1 MAGAAEKVFEKYREK
16 RERAERERRE
26 RVDAVYRALPRIREI
41 DSEINLRGME
51 NVRNI
56 LKEPHKSD
64 EYNADLNRNLDRLEK
79 EKNGLLDANGIPRD
93 YGKCVYECAECS
105 DTGYTPDGKKCRCL
119 RQSIMDETFS
129 ESNIKKLLEKCTFE
143 GFRFDYYSK
152 DKGGKKYS
160 PLENIQS
167 IYNRTKSFCDC
178 FDTSEKSLLF
188 YGPTGLGKTYLS
200 CAAAGRLIKEGY
212 TVVYIRATKLFSVFE
227 EYKFG
232 RLEDK
237 RVMDDLYG
245 CDLLIIDDL
254 GTEVNGKYN
263 SSFLYDIFDDRTARG
278 KKLIIST
285 NLTVA
290 ELNRDYSSRFVSRLM
305 EHFIFCGFYGDDIR
319 MKKMMEE

>member
-1 MAGAAEKVFEKYREK
+1 
-16 RERAERERRE
+16 
-26 RVDAVYRALPRIREI
+26 
-41 DSEINLRGME
+41 
-51 NVRNI
+51 
-56 LKEPHKSD
+56 
-64 EYNADLNRNLDRLEK
+64 
-79 EKNGLLDANGIPRD
+79 
-93 YGKCVYECAECS
+93 
-105 DTGYTPDGKKCRCL
+105 
-119 RQSIMDETFS
+119 MDETFS

-237 RVMDDLYG
+237 RGDSRPHDRYFHERPHFHRRVG
-245 CDLLIIDDL
+245 C
-254 GTEVNGKYN
+254 
-263 SSFLYDIFDDRTARG
+263 SMRQARRRRSHRTWR
-278 KKLIIST
+278 
-285 NLTVA
+285 
-290 ELNRDYSSRFVSRLM
+290 
-305 EHFIFCGFYGDDIR
+305 
-319 MKKMMEE
+319 